1 MSYDSGEGRRRR
13 DVEPIPAWEQRGGS
27 SGPAPAYRPAQPGP
41 AGPPPQGPGGQPP
54 FRGRGGPGA
63 PPVRRPPPPYS
74 PSPLSGP
81 AAGIGASPAPNTNSN
96 AYSQTAD
103 PADTRNDEPQHT
115 YGHEEESGAQMS
127 PAPARR
133 TNKTN
138 VTAIVAL
145 ILSVIGLT
153 FLIGIVCG
161 HVARAQI
168 RRTGEQGASFAV
180 AALWVGYLYLAAGV
194 LVLGGYLYI
203 VGKGS

>member
-1 MSYDSGEGRRRR
+1 M
-13 DVEPIPAWEQRGGS
+13 
-27 SGPAPAYRPAQPGP
+27 GP
-41 AGPPPQGPGGQPP
+41 
-54 FRGRGGPGA
+54 

-74 PSPLSGP
+74 PAPLSGP
-81 AAGIGASPAPNTNSN
+81 AAGIGASPGLPTNSGHSTNSN

-103 PADTRNDEPQHT
+103 PADTRNDEPRHT
-115 YGHEEESGAQMS
+115 YGGPDEESGTEMNS
-127 PAPARR
+127 APVRR

-180 AALWVGYLYLAAGV
+180 AALWVGYLYLAASV